1 MVKIQDGVICLT
13 TGLKNNMKKISYLI
27 IISLGLIFASCASKN
42 QDAENEVKIQSTT
55 SISHS
60 FLNEKDIGKKFTIKG
75 KLVQDND
82 SFRIIENQNS
92 KNRVTFFLTFEEDS
106 IEEKLIDKNNDFV
119 TVSGILISSDS
130 PWAKGLK
137 VLKVE

>member
-1 MVKIQDGVICLT
+1 
-13 TGLKNNMKKISYLI
+13 MKKISYLI
-27 IISLGLIFASCASKN
+27 IVSLCLIFASCASKN

-75 KLVQDND
+75 KLVQANN

-106 IEEKLIDKNNDFV
+106 IKEELIDKNNSFV

-130 PWAKGLK
+130 PWVKGLK